1 MFGEFFYI
9 YGMKIKIAFLL
20 VFQLYF
26 INAQI
31 SQKVKALAK
40 PLETINYA
48 ESSHI
53 GIGGEASEIYNYFKK
68 LSKIAK
74 NDEIYFFAKNGSNSL
89 RLYSSQELLKR
100 NDKRFLEIYKFYT
113 DNPLIMKYQMGCVGN
128 NENISTYLKN
138 EIYTATEIVSMRD
151 TSLKMK
157 KDKFIQVQLE
167 SIKEEGYGKLTQK
180 NLEFYLK
187 ETDKIDKSSN

>member
-1 MFGEFFYI
+1 LFGEFFYI
-9 YGMKIKIAFLL
+9 YNMKIKIAFLL

-40 PLETINYA
+40 PLDTIDYA
-48 ESSHI
+48 ESSHV
-53 GIGGEASEIYNYFKK
+53 GIDGESSIIYGYFKEI
-68 LSKIAK
+68 SKTAK
-74 NDEIYFFAKNGSNSL
+74 NDELYFFAKNGSNSL

-100 NDKRFLEIYKFYT
+100 NDKRFLEIYKFYF
-113 DNPLIMKYQMGCVGN
+113 DNPLIMKYKMGCVGN
-128 NENISTYLKN
+128 KENISTYLKN
-138 EIYTATEIVSMRD
+138 DIYMATDIVSMRD
-151 TSLKMK
+151 TLLRTE
-157 KDKFIQVQLE
+157 KDKFIQAQLE